1 MAEQIKLK
9 DLARLLG
16 VSVSTVARSLSDS
29 PGISAATK
37 ARVQRLAREKGYV
50 AHSAARAMRT
60 GHSHLIGLIV
70 PDVRNDFYGTAAMA
84 LARRC
89 EGAGFQLLLA
99 ATQDDPASELRQV
112 RGLVE
117 ARAAGMVTALSP
129 EPRPETL
136 ALLGNVPTVELIR
149 EGAGGGRPWLGID
162 ERAGLEDATR
172 HLLGLGHRRIAYV
185 GGLESLSTGRQRLS
199 GYRDAFATAGQ
210 PLPADLV
217 RTGPPD
223 AEFGTAAMRDL
234 LALDD
239 RPTGVVTA
247 GAELTVGVLEAIG
260 SAGLPVP
267 AAISVV
273 GFGDAP
279 WFRWWGPGLTTIALP
294 VYDMAL
300 GCGDLLMRLI
310 AERAEPRTEAPS
322 APLRVMHRPTLL
334 VRASTAA
341 PPRPRAVRHG

>member
-1 MAEQIKLK
+1 M
-9 DLARLLG
+9 LG
-16 VSVSTVARSLSDS
+16 VSVSTVARSLADA

-50 AHSAARAMRT
+50 VHSAARAMRT
-60 GHSHLIGLIV
+60 GHSQLIGLIV

-89 EGAGFQLLLA
+89 EDEGFQLLLA
-99 ATQDDPASELRQV
+99 ATRDDPESELRQV

-129 EPRPETL
+129 HPRPETL
-136 ALLGNVPTVELIR
+136 ALLGKVPTVELIR
-149 EGAGGGRPWLGID
+149 EGAGGERPWLGID
-162 ERAGLEDATR
+162 ERAGLEAAAR
-172 HLLGLGHRRIAYV
+172 HLIDLGHRRIAYV
-185 GGLESLSTGRQRLS
+185 GGIEALSTGRQRLA
-199 GYRDAFATAGQ
+199 GYRDAFVAAGH
-210 PLPADLV
+210 PLSDDLV

-223 AEFGTAAMRDL
+223 ATFGAAAMRALLDL
-234 LALDD
+234 PD

-279 WFRWWGPGLTTIALP
+279 WFRWWGPGLTTMALP

-300 GCGDLLMRLI
+300 GCGDLLMRML
-310 AERAEPRTEAPS
+310 AERANPRTEAP
-322 APLRVMHRPTLL
+322 APPIRMMHRPTLV
-334 VRASTAA
+334 VRGSTAA
-341 PPRPRAVRHG
+341 PARPRVVRHG

>member
-1 MAEQIKLK
+1 M
-9 DLARLLG
+9 LG
-16 VSVSTVARSLSDS
+16 VSVSTVARSLADA
-29 PGISAATK
+29 PGISPATK

-50 AHSAARAMRT
+50 VHSAARAMRT
-60 GHSHLIGLIV
+60 GHSQLIGLIV

-89 EGAGFQLLLA
+89 EAEGFQLLLA
-99 ATQDDPASELRQV
+99 ATQDDPESELRQV

-129 EPRPETL
+129 DPRPETL
-136 ALLGNVPTVELIR
+136 ALLDNVPTVELIR
-149 EGAGGGRPWLGID
+149 EGAGDGRPWLGID
-162 ERAGLEDATR
+162 ERAGLEAATR
-172 HLLGLGHRRIAYV
+172 HLIDLGHRRIAYV
-185 GGLESLSTGRQRLS
+185 GGLEALSTGRQRLA
-199 GYRDAFATAGQ
+199 GYRDAFAAFGHT
-210 PLPADLV
+210 LPGDLI

-223 AEFGTAAMRDL
+223 AAFGAAAMRNLLDL
-234 LALDD
+234 PD

-260 SAGLPVP
+260 SAGLAVP
-267 AAISVV
+267 AAMSVV

-279 WFRWWGPGLTTIALP
+279 WFRWWGPGLTTMALP

-300 GCGDLLMRLI
+300 GCGDLLMRML
-310 AERAEPRTEAPS
+310 AERAHPRADAAAP
-322 APLRVMHRPTLL
+322 PIRVMHRPTLV

-341 PPRPRAVRHG
+341 PARPRVLRRG